1 MNEDYSSLVDHVL
14 SHARQRGA
22 DDAEV
27 MLSAGRNFSAT
38 VRLGEVERLQEA
50 ASRTLGLRVFKGGR
64 TASRYTSDLTPR
76 GLAQFVDRTLDLVQ
90 IADPDSAAA
99 LPDWEERPADP
110 DLQLFDPAVEALS
123 AEEKIERALR
133 AERAALDFDPRIT
146 NSGGAS
152 FSTTTR
158 ELILVNSRG
167 TLGRYKGTVA
177 GCSVQAIADDA
188 DGKKRNDYWF
198 SMDRHLGRLEEPEAV
213 GRTAAER
220 TLRHLGARKV
230 ETKAVPVVFD
240 PQIAMSLMDVVGD
253 AASGELLF
261 RRASFLVDLEG
272 KPVGSPQ
279 VTIVDDPLL
288 PARVGSRPFDDEG
301 VASRRNPLLVDGVF
315 QGFLFDTYT
324 ARQLGR
330 RSTASSSRTVGGPA
344 SVGTSNL
351 VLVPGP
357 HDPEAIVA
365 SIEDGFYVTET
376 IGHGVNMTN
385 GTFSRGAGGI
395 WIEKGRLTYPVTEV
409 NISGNLREM
418 LAAVSM
424 VGNDLIWRGASAA
437 PTIKIDR
444 MMVSGL

>member
-90 IADPDSAAA
+90 IADPDPAAA

-110 DLQLFDPAVEALS
+110 DLQLFVPAVEALS

-158 ELILVNSRG
+158 ELILLNSRG
-167 TLGRYKGTVA
+167 TMGRYKGTVA

-261 RRASFLVDLEG
+261 RRASFLVDLE
-272 KPVGSPQ
+272 
-279 VTIVDDPLL
+279 
-288 PARVGSRPFDDEG
+288 
-301 VASRRNPLLVDGVF
+301 
-315 QGFLFDTYT
+315 
-324 ARQLGR
+324 
-330 RSTASSSRTVGGPA
+330 
-344 SVGTSNL
+344 
-351 VLVPGP
+351 
-357 HDPEAIVA
+357 
-365 SIEDGFYVTET
+365 
-376 IGHGVNMTN
+376 
-385 GTFSRGAGGI
+385 
-395 WIEKGRLTYPVTEV
+395 
-409 NISGNLREM
+409 
-418 LAAVSM
+418 
-424 VGNDLIWRGASAA
+424 
-437 PTIKIDR
+437 
-444 MMVSGL
+444 

>member
-90 IADPDSAAA
+90 IADPDPAAA

-146 NSGGAS
+146 NSAGAS

-158 ELILVNSRG
+158 ELVLVNSRG

-272 KPVGSPQ
+272 KPVGLSE

>member
-1 MNEDYSSLVDHVL
+1 MNEDYNSLVDHVL
-14 SHARQRGA
+14 SLARQRGA

-27 MLSAGRNFSAT
+27 MLAAGQNFSAT
-38 VRLGEVERLQEA
+38 VRLGEIERVQEA

-64 TASRYTSDLTPR
+64 TANRYTSDLTPR
-76 GLAQFVDRTLDLVQ
+76 GLSQFVDRTLELIE
-90 IADPDSAAA
+90 IADPDPAAA
-99 LPDWEERPADP
+99 LPEWEERPQDP
-110 DLQLFDPAVEALS
+110 DLRLFDPAVEALA

-133 AERAALDFDPRIT
+133 AEQAALEFDPRIT

-158 ELILVNSRG
+158 ELLLVNSRG
-167 TLGRYKGTVA
+167 TMGRYIGTVA

-188 DGKKRNDYWF
+188 EGKKRNDYWF
-198 SMDRHLGRLEEPEAV
+198 SMDRHLDRLEQPEAV
-213 GRTAAER
+213 GRRAAER
-220 TLRHLGARKV
+220 ALRHLGARKV

-240 PQIAMSLMDVVGD
+240 PQIAMSLMDIVGH
-253 AASGELLF
+253 AASGELLY

-279 VTIVDDPLL
+279 VSIVDDPLL

-301 VASRRNPLLVDGVF
+301 VASRRNPLLLDGVF
-315 QGFLFDTYT
+315 QGFLFDSYT
-324 ARQLGR
+324 ARLLGR
-330 RSTASSSRTVGGPA
+330 RSTASSSRTIGGPA

-351 VLVPGP
+351 VWVPGS

-365 SIEDGFYVTET
+365 SVEDGFYVTET
-376 IGHGVNMTN
+376 IGHGVNLTN

-395 WIEKGRLTYPVTEV
+395 WIQAGRLTYPVAEV
-409 NISGNLREM
+409 NISGNLKEM
-418 LAAVSM
+418 LAGISM
-424 VGNDLIWRGASAA
+424 VGDDLTWRGASAA

>member
-90 IADPDSAAA
+90 IADPDPAAA

-146 NSGGAS
+146 NSAGAS

-158 ELILVNSRG
+158 ELVLVNSRG

-272 KPVGSPQ
+272 KPLGSPQ